1 MQNYEAKEVKYTFTT
16 KLPSNNLVNN
26 NSSSA
31 EEYQTMDDS
40 PSDTKVSDLVMPT
53 ESSTNTKVGLVQQA
67 FS

>member
-16 KLPSNNLVNN
+16 KMPSNNLVNN